1 MTRIFLSYAQPD
13 RAFAA
18 TLHHALTARGAEVI
32 DPASDIGFG
41 EDMQRWVLDRLR
53 SSDLVIFV
61 VPRYEGQG
69 KSALVELGAAKA
81 FGKRIAA
88 VLPDGMRAANTD
100 FASALGDIYALNAS
114 GRSVDALADRV
125 LSDLQAA

>member
-13 RAFAA
+13 RAFAT
-18 TLHHALTARGAEVI
+18 TLHRALTARGAEVF
-32 DPASDIGFG
+32 DPASDVSFG
-41 EDMQRWVLDRLR
+41 DDTQKLILDRLR

-100 FASALGDIYALNAS
+100 FASALGDVYAFNAS